1 MKIRILIMAVGM
13 LCGAVLCAAESA
25 ETFAGAV
32 SPVKAVLFPRQEA
45 LIAVKVDG
53 TVMRHYYLVGQRFKA
68 GATIT
73 QIDDAHYR
81 LLAARAEAQ
90 KLEAATLATIAADA
104 FDAQRKLYDENMQSK
119 VELDRREAEL
129 ATARSRKKITEA
141 EYSEA
146 ILNLGYCRITAPFD
160 GRVEEVLI
168 REHETVRNGQPVVR
182 IIGDRELLAVVN
194 LPVKF
199 LAKAQGNLSFRFP
212 EGPEGKKVSGRIF
225 EISPRADHRSGTI
238 EVKVLIDNADGV
250 LTSGMTG
257 VFLDGE

>member
-1 MKIRILIMAVGM
+1 MKIRIVIILACILGNM
-13 LCGAVLCAAESA
+13 LPAAESA
-25 ETFAGAV
+25 GLLGGTASA
-32 SPVKAVLFPRQEA
+32 VKAVLFPRQEA

-53 TVMRHYYLVGQRFKA
+53 TLLRHYYLVGQRFKA
-68 GATIT
+68 GDTIT

-81 LLAARAEAQ
+81 LLAARSEAQ
-90 KLEAATLATIAADA
+90 KLEAATLATIAADT
-104 FDAQRKLYDENMQSK
+104 FDAQRKLYEENMQSK
-119 VELDRREAEL
+119 VELDRRAAEL

-160 GRVEEVLI
+160 GRVEEILI
-168 REHETVRNGQPVVR
+168 REHETVRNGQPVIR

-194 LPVKF
+194 LPVKY
-199 LAKAQGNLSFRFP
+199 LAKVQGRLSFRFP
-212 EGPEGKKVSGRIF
+212 EGPEGRKVSGRVF

-238 EVKVLIDNADGV
+238 EVKVLIDNASGL

>member
-1 MKIRILIMAVGM
+1 MKIRILITAACFLANMLLFAVESPAEM
-13 LCGAVLCAAESA
+13 LTAAPA
-25 ETFAGAV
+25 
-32 SPVKAVLFPRQEA
+32 VKAVLFPRQEA
-45 LIAVKVDG
+45 LIAVKIDG
-53 TVMRHYYLVGQRFKA
+53 TVLRHYYLVGQRFKA
-68 GATIT
+68 GDTIT

-81 LLAARAEAQ
+81 LLAVRSEAQ
-90 KLEAATLATIAADA
+90 KLEAATLATIAADN
-104 FDAQRKLYDENMQSK
+104 FDAQRKLYEENMQSK
-119 VELDRREAEL
+119 VELDRRAAEL

-146 ILNLGYCRITAPFD
+146 ILNLGYCRITAPFA
-160 GRVEEVLI
+160 GRVEEILI
-168 REHETVRNGQPVVR
+168 REHETVRNGQPVIR

-199 LAKAQGNLSFRFP
+199 LSKVQGKLSFRFP
-212 EGPEGKKVSGRIF
+212 EGADGKKVSGRVF

-238 EVKVLIDNADGV
+238 EVKVLIDNADGT